1 MKERIDWT
9 GKLSFWDDFSVVI
22 RSDLFPLVVDGRT
35 AVSQCFW
42 LRRVVHIIHYSY
54 IYSDKTVPIMEY
66 LYISYPQEV
75 NSVRNPQWTLQS
87 QIYWLVS
94 PQIIINRHLYV
105 LSLYIYISLLISPYF
120 DSWNRWNPYK
130 VYKVTNQFSTN
141 RVFEPLLTHPNKS
154 GAPHTSALRVVHWA
168 WDLRA
173 PKSFPRHAV
182 GVCATKGGNPK
193 WNSPIIRFWD
203 FFLDLSFW
211 TSWGQRDLTE
221 NRISLPFV
229 AGVHLTL
236 RLS

>member
-1 MKERIDWT
+1 METASVRSEFAPWRAETNKKIGFQQQKTTQLLPWSSNGNMKERIDWT
-9 GKLSFWDDFSVVI
+9 GKLSFWDDFSVAI

-105 LSLYIYISLLISPYF
+105 LSLYIYI
-120 DSWNRWNPYK
+120 
-130 VYKVTNQFSTN
+130 
-141 RVFEPLLTHPNKS
+141 
-154 GAPHTSALRVVHWA
+154 TSYIA
-168 WDLRA
+168 
-173 PKSFPRHAV
+173 
-182 GVCATKGGNPK
+182 
-193 WNSPIIRFWD
+193 IFW
-203 FFLDLSFW
+203 
-211 TSWGQRDLTE
+211 
-221 NRISLPFV
+221 
-229 AGVHLTL
+229 
-236 RLS
+236 